1 MKSIKE
7 VLGDIQQVFAFDFD
21 YRLIFDEIPTS
32 DHLALMNIFRVM
44 NPELFIHDS
53 GKGRRGRP
61 QKTRLGIYK
70 SYIAASIMGIT
81 TNSDLRKRLLSDV
94 NLRKLCGF
102 PNRNAVPSESVFS
115 RVFAAFARNE
125 VSQNVHDAMI
135 ADYVS
140 PLLIGHISR
149 DSTAIHA
156 REKAI
161 NTKKDIPKK
170 KKHKRGRPKRGEI
183 RPPKEETVLE
193 KQVDMEPDK
202 ALQDINIQP
211 SWGCKI
217 NSQGKKNHWK
227 GYKLH
232 LDVTDF
238 GLPVTAVLTG
248 ANVYDNQVAIPM
260 EKLTERKVTYLY
272 ALMDSA
278 YDAFPIRSLILSR
291 NRVPIIDYNK
301 RRGPEKYFDPAEK
314 QRFKIRSTVERTNA
328 HLKDWLIGPAIYV
341 KGPKKVMQSL
351 MLGVVVLTALKIL
364 QYIERPEFLRQAA

>member
-1 MKSIKE
+1 
-7 VLGDIQQVFAFDFD
+7 
-21 YRLIFDEIPTS
+21 
-32 DHLALMNIFRVM
+32 
-44 NPELFIHDS
+44 
-53 GKGRRGRP
+53 
-61 QKTRLGIYK
+61 
-70 SYIAASIMGIT
+70 MGIT

-102 PNRNAVPSESVFS
+102 STRNAVPSESVFS
-115 RVFAAFARNE
+115 RVFAAFAQGD

-135 ADYVS
+135 AEYVS

-156 REKAI
+156 REKAV
-161 NTKKDIPKK
+161 NRKKDIPKK
-170 KKHKRGRPKRGEI
+170 KKRGRGRPKRGEI

-193 KQVDMEPDK
+193 KQVDMDPDK

-211 SWGCKI
+211 SWGCKV

-260 EKLTERKVTYLY
+260 EKLTERKVRFLY
-272 ALMDSA
+272 SLMDSA
-278 YDAFPIRSLILSR
+278 YDAGPLRSLILSR
-291 NRVPIIDYNK
+291 NRVPIIEYNK
-301 RRGPEKYFDPAEK
+301 RRGPEQYFDPAEK

-341 KGPKKVMQSL
+341 KGPKKVMQRL
-351 MLGVVVLTALKIL
+351 MLGVVVLTSLKIL

>member
-44 NPELFIHDS
+44 NPEVFIHDS

-61 QKTRLGIYK
+61 RKTRLGIYK
-70 SYIAASIMGIT
+70 SYIAASVMGIT

-102 PNRNAVPSESVFS
+102 STRNAVPSESVFS
-115 RVFAAFARNE
+115 RVFAAFAQGD

-135 ADYVS
+135 AEYVS

-156 REKAI
+156 REKAV
-161 NTKKDIPKK
+161 NRKKDIPKK
-170 KKHKRGRPKRGEI
+170 KKRGRGRPKRGEI

-193 KQVDMEPDK
+193 KQVDMDPDK

-211 SWGCKI
+211 SWGCKV

-260 EKLTERKVTYLY
+260 EKLTERKVRFLY
-272 ALMDSA
+272 SLMDSA
-278 YDAFPIRSLILSR
+278 YDAGPLRSLILSR
-291 NRVPIIDYNK
+291 NRVPII
-301 RRGPEKYFDPAEK
+301 E
-314 QRFKIRSTVERTNA
+314 
-328 HLKDWLIGPAIYV
+328 
-341 KGPKKVMQSL
+341 
-351 MLGVVVLTALKIL
+351 
-364 QYIERPEFLRQAA
+364 

>member
-44 NPELFIHDS
+44 NPEVFIHDS

-61 QKTRLGIYK
+61 RKTRLGIYK
-70 SYIAASIMGIT
+70 SYIAASVMGIT

-102 PNRNAVPSESVFS
+102 STRNAVPSESVFS
-115 RVFAAFARNE
+115 RVFAAFAQGD

-135 ADYVS
+135 AEYVS

-156 REKAI
+156 REKAV
-161 NTKKDIPKK
+161 NRKKDIPKK
-170 KKHKRGRPKRGEI
+170 KKRGRGRPKRGEI

-193 KQVDMEPDK
+193 KQVDMDPDK

-211 SWGCKI
+211 SWGCKV

-260 EKLTERKVTYLY
+260 EKLTERKVRFLY
-272 ALMDSA
+272 SLMDSA
-278 YDAFPIRSLILSR
+278 YDAGPLRSLILSR
-291 NRVPIIDYNK
+291 NRVPIIEYNK
-301 RRGPEKYFDPAEK
+301 RRGPEQYFDPAEK

-341 KGPKKVMQSL
+341 KGPKKVMQRL
-351 MLGVVVLTALKIL
+351 MLGVVVLTSLKIL

>member
-1 MKSIKE
+1 
-7 VLGDIQQVFAFDFD
+7 
-21 YRLIFDEIPTS
+21 
-32 DHLALMNIFRVM
+32 
-44 NPELFIHDS
+44 
-53 GKGRRGRP
+53 
-61 QKTRLGIYK
+61 
-70 SYIAASIMGIT
+70 
-81 TNSDLRKRLLSDV
+81 
-94 NLRKLCGF
+94 
-102 PNRNAVPSESVFS
+102 
-115 RVFAAFARNE
+115 
-125 VSQNVHDAMI
+125 MI
-135 ADYVS
+135 AEYVS

-156 REKAI
+156 REKAV
-161 NTKKDIPKK
+161 NRKKDIPKK
-170 KKHKRGRPKRGEI
+170 KKRGRGRPKSGEI
-183 RPPKEETVLE
+183 LPPKEETVLE
-193 KQVDMEPDK
+193 KQVDMDPDK

-211 SWGCKI
+211 SWGCKV

-278 YDAFPIRSLILSR
+278 YDAGPVRSLILSC

-301 RRGPEKYFDPAEK
+301 RRGPQKYFDPAEK

-328 HLKDWLIGPAIYV
+328 HLKDWLIGSAIYV
-341 KGPKKVMQSL
+341 KGPKKVMQRL

-364 QYIERPEFLRQAA
+364 QYIERPEFLRQAS